1 MNASANILTG
11 AEAPGLFTAMGVV
24 ATSACA
30 SAVVIWARV
39 RAVNIAMVMEA
50 ASMTK
55 SKRAP
60 LPPPCRREG
69 CVFGWIDSPDRGG
82 YQRCECPRG
91 LALAQGAKYGKK
103 QPAKHD
109 GRMAGAGK

>member
-1 MNASANILTG
+1 M
-11 AEAPGLFTAMGVV
+11 
-24 ATSACA
+24 
-30 SAVVIWARV
+30 
-39 RAVNIAMVMEA
+39 
-50 ASMTK
+50 
-55 SKRAP
+55 SKRKRTP

-91 LALAQGAKYGKK
+91 VALAMGAKYGKK
-103 QPAKHD
+103 QPAQYD